1 MPKFNTRTYTES
13 IEYVGKLAT
22 LPNSNIDS
30 EVALIAYLF
39 KQDIFKVGKD
49 VIRFAR
55 KWDRLINKDNI
66 PKKHLSVR

>member
-1 MPKFNTRTYTES
+1 MGIRKSTDMPKFTTRTYTES

-22 LPNSNIDS
+22 LPDSNIDS
-30 EVALIAYLF
+30 EVALIAYMF

-55 KWDRLINKDNI
+55 KWDRLIS
-66 PKKHLSVR
+66 KKQ

>member
-1 MPKFNTRTYTES
+1 MPKFQTRTYTES

-22 LPNSNIDS
+22 VPNSNIDS
-30 EVALIAYLF
+30 EVALIAYMY

-55 KWDRLINKDNI
+55 KWDRLISKEQ
-66 PKKHLSVR
+66 

>member
-1 MPKFNTRTYTES
+1 MPKFQTRTYTES

-30 EVALIAYLF
+30 EVALIAYMF

-49 VIRFAR
+49 VIRFAK
-55 KWDRLINKDNI
+55 KWDRLI
-66 PKKHLSVR
+66 STEQTRG

>member
-1 MPKFNTRTYTES
+1 MPKFQTRTYTES

-30 EVALIAYLF
+30 EVALIAYMF

-55 KWDRLINKDNI
+55 KWDRLIS
-66 PKKHLSVR
+66 KKQ

>member
-1 MPKFNTRTYTES
+1 MPKFQTRTYTES

-30 EVALIAYLF
+30 EVALIAYMF

-55 KWDRLINKDNI
+55 KWDRLI
-66 PKKHLSVR
+66 STEQTRG

>member
-1 MPKFNTRTYTES
+1 MPKFQTRTYTES

-22 LPNSNIDS
+22 LPDSNIDS
-30 EVALIAYLF
+30 EVALIAYMF

-55 KWDRLINKDNI
+55 KWDRLI
-66 PKKHLSVR
+66 STEQTRG

>member
-13 IEYVGKLAT
+13 IEYVGKLGT

-39 KQDIFKVGKD
+39 KQDLFKVGKD
-49 VIRFAR
+49 VMKFAR
-55 KWDRLINKDNI
+55 KWDRLISKEQ
-66 PKKHLSVR
+66 

>member
-1 MPKFNTRTYTES
+1 MPKFQTRTYTES

-30 EVALIAYLF
+30 EVALIAYMF

-49 VIRFAR
+49 VIRFAK
-55 KWDRLINKDNI
+55 KWDRLISNTE
-66 PKKHLSVR
+66 

>member
-22 LPNSNIDS
+22 LPDSNIDS
-30 EVALIAYLF
+30 EVAFIAYMF
-39 KQDIFKVGKD
+39 KQDIFKVGRD

-55 KWDRLINKDNI
+55 KWDRLISKNNV
-66 PKKHLSVR
+66 P

>member
-1 MPKFNTRTYTES
+1 MPKFQTRTYTES

-30 EVALIAYLF
+30 EVALIAYMF

-55 KWDRLINKDNI
+55 KWDRLISNTEQ
-66 PKKHLSVR
+66 

>member
-13 IEYVGKLAT
+13 VEYVGKLAT

-39 KQDIFKVGKD
+39 KQDLFKVGKD
-49 VIRFAR
+49 VMKFAK
-55 KWDRLINKDNI
+55 KWDRLINKEQ
-66 PKKHLSVR
+66 